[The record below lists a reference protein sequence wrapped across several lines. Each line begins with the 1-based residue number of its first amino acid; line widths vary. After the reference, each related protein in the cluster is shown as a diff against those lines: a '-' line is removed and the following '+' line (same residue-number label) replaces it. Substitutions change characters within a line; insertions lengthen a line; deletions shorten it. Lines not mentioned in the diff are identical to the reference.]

1 MYQSYDPETGK
12 IKYTLQITTEA
23 ARAAVEQFGE
33 HLAEGDGEAQT
44 HYVDVHAVPPILRG
58 KQPQQ
63 TQQDKVELHAD
74 GVELLTL
81 SALPVP
87 CIATIGG
94 ERYNVDDGVL
104 EWGTLRRGDYHITV
118 EAVPFLTWE
127 SEVRAV

>member
-1 MYQSYDPETGK
+1 MYQEYDPETG
-12 IKYTLQITTEA
+12 QIIGTSAMDAKTANDAIEQCEA
-23 ARAAVEQFGE
+23 
-33 HLAEGDGEAQT
+33 HLCKGNGDWRT
-44 HYVDVHAVPPILRG
+44 HYVDISASPPVVRE

-118 EAVPFLTWE
+118 EAVPFLAWE